1 MNLIFWPKDAYRKIS
16 PKSATPPPPTLLKGC
31 WSTRLNLSLLI
42 CITIKSNMHARQ
54 FRAILHVVLDQNCL
68 ASKLDYTVMQKKKEI
83 VKRAIIYRVR
93 SPYLSTWSL
102 TTVTVFKTVLFFG
115 GRMSLLEVSLEGLL
129 SKETLPDTFSVS
141 IVEHQ
146 NIEKGAYK
154 CKSRPT
160 SLVGFFL

>member
-1 MNLIFWPKDAYRKIS
+1 M
-16 PKSATPPPPTLLKGC
+16 
-31 WSTRLNLSLLI
+31 
-42 CITIKSNMHARQ
+42 
-54 FRAILHVVLDQNCL
+54 HVVLDQNCL

-102 TTVTVFKTVLFFG
+102 STVTVFKTVLFFG

-154 CKSRPT
+154 C
-160 SLVGFFL
+160 